1 MILRRPRATMPASI
15 RRELDA
21 GGLMQAFN
29 ERPPYQRNDYLYWI
43 ARSVRAATKRKRID
57 QMLEELKAGGVYMGM
72 EHRPSKRTG

>member
-1 MILRRPRATMPASI
+1 MLRRPRATMPASI

-21 GGLMQAFN
+21 SGLMQAFN
-29 ERPPYQRNDYLYWI
+29 ERPQYQRNDYLHWI

-72 EHRPSKRTG
+72 EHRPSKRTR